1 VGLLVIEWFRFA
13 LIVAIAA
20 ADHVIYET
28 VLSFNTTRDF
38 VRYRLRWIVRDK
50 LRAVWARARR

>member
-1 VGLLVIEWFRFA
+1 MIEWARF
-13 LIVAIAA
+13 LFIVAVAA
-20 ADHVIYET
+20 ADHLWYET

-50 LRAVWARARR
+50 LRAMVGGRR

>member
-1 VGLLVIEWFRFA
+1 MIEWMRFA
-13 LIVAIAA
+13 AIITIAV
-20 ADHVIYET
+20 ADHVKHEI

-50 LRAVWARARR
+50 VRRLWVGKR